1 MSSRA
6 DDLALRK
13 EILVARSSLC
23 RLKIRHQANT
33 LRQGL
38 SWRHALAGVAGFA
51 PARDAALLLVAEGL
65 GRNRVAGW
73 LAFALRAL
81 AIARITSL
89 AFSLLRTP
97 PADAAE
103 PPPP

>member
-1 MSSRA
+1 MSNRA

-13 EILVARSSLC
+13 EILIARASLC
-23 RLKIRHQANT
+23 RLKIRYQAGT

-38 SWRHALAGVAGFA
+38 SWRHAVAGAAGSA

-65 GRNRVAGW
+65 GRHRVSRW
-73 LAFALRAL
+73 LALALRAL

-97 PADAAE
+97 PADAAD